1 MHDLWDP
8 GAPWWIFVLRAAA
21 VYFGVMLLIRLS
33 GKRAVG
39 QFTPFDLI
47 LLILIGNAVQNGM
60 NGGDNSLTV
69 ALILSVTLVAINY
82 FTAFL
87 IARSKK
93 MRHLIE
99 GQDVVIARDG
109 KVLLDV
115 LHKELISKA
124 DFREAMRMEEID
136 HIDDIKIAR
145 LETNGKITF
154 EKKPQISA
162 STTA

>member
-1 MHDLWDP
+1 
-8 GAPWWIFVLRAAA
+8 
-21 VYFGVMLLIRLS
+21 
-33 GKRAVG
+33 
-39 QFTPFDLI
+39 
-47 LLILIGNAVQNGM
+47 
-60 NGGDNSLTV
+60 
-69 ALILSVTLVAINY
+69 
-82 FTAFL
+82 
-87 IARSKK
+87 

-154 EKKPQISA
+154 EKKPQTSA

>member
-1 MHDLWDP
+1 MHELLDP
-8 GAPWWIFVLRAAA
+8 GAPWWVFVIRATA
-21 VYFGVMLLIRLS
+21 VYLGVMLLIRLS

-69 ALILSVTLVAINY
+69 AAILSVTLVAINY
-82 FTAFL
+82 GTAFL
-87 IARSKK
+87 ISRSKRI
-93 MRHLIE
+93 RHIVE
-99 GQDVVIARDG
+99 GKPVVIARDG
-109 KVLLDV
+109 KVFLDV

-136 HIDDIKIAR
+136 HIEDIKLAR

-154 EKKPQISA
+154 EKKG
-162 STTA
+162 STSDAEDA